1 MTLELDTTPEE
12 ENAITAARLSFEK
25 PDLTNEEWLAEI
37 LAEKVKGWTAEAYD
51 RSVAE
56 LGNAA
61 RSLPYET
68 RQALISNV
76 KSMLS

>member
-1 MTLELDTTPEE
+1 MTLEITTTDEE
-12 ENAITAARLSFEK
+12 ENAITGARLSFEK
-25 PDLTNEEWLAEI
+25 INLTNAEWLAEI
-37 LAEKVKGWTAEAYD
+37 LAEKVKAWTAEAYN